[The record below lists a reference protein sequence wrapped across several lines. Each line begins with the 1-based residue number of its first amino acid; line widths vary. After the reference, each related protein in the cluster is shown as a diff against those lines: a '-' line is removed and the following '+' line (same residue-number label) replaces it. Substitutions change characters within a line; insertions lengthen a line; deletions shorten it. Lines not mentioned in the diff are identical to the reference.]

1 MAAAKEP
8 AVTPKPEPETLA
20 AIEAA
25 ATRPTGPHVYA
36 AIAAVM
42 GALSKDGITKDRKA
56 SGGGA
61 NYAFRGV
68 DDVYNTLSSIL
79 AEQRLCIIPR
89 VLSRECVERTSKNGG
104 ALFYTAV
111 DVEFD
116 LVSAIDGSSHTART
130 SGEAMDSSDKSTNK
144 AMSAAYKYMAF
155 QTFCIPTEADNDADA
170 SGHEVVAASQRP
182 AGTPKPT
189 ERERIDA
196 AKAML
201 DACDHKRDL
210 INFNADTAGKF
221 DDLSDAGY
229 KEIARLYAEAKKR
242 VTEAQKEPV

>member
-1 MAAAKEP
+1 MA
-8 AVTPKPEPETLA
+8 
-20 AIEAA
+20 EATA
-25 ATRPTGPHVYA
+25 PPHVYA
-36 AIAAVM
+36 AIVGVM
-42 GALSKDGITKDRKA
+42 GALSKEGITKDRKA

-61 NYAFRGV
+61 NYNFRGV
-68 DDVYNTLSSIL
+68 DDVYNALSSLL
-79 AEQRLCIIPR
+79 AENNVCIIPR
-89 VLSRECVERTSKNGG
+89 VLASECVERLSKNGG
-104 ALFYTAV
+104 ALFYTTV
-111 DVEFD
+111 DMEFD
-116 LVSAIDGSSHTART
+116 LVSALDGSRHTART
-130 SGEAMDSSDKSTNK
+130 RGEAMDSSDKSTNK

-170 SGHEVVAASQRP
+170 TGHEVAAREPQSSAPGRRQ
-182 AGTPKPT
+182 PT
-189 ERERIDA
+189 ERERIDG

-242 VTEAQKEPV
+242 ITEAQKEPV